1 MFTSHR
7 IIIAEDHTILREG
20 LKALLSAEP
29 DLQVVGEAEDGRD
42 AIRLAERVKPD
53 MILMD
58 LSMPKMH
65 GTEAIREIRK
75 RTPQTKILVLTVH
88 KNEEYI
94 FATFEAGAAGYVV
107 KDASYAELAA
117 AIRAVLQGKQYISP
131 SISAGVIRR
140 FVEGAKSRH
149 SGTSWG
155 ALTARERE
163 VLKLIAEGYRNKQIA
178 EMLCISVKTAEKH
191 RAQVMKKL
199 DLHTVPALTAYALER
214 RLIGG

>member
-7 IIIAEDHTILREG
+7 IVIAEDHAILREG

-29 DLQVVGEAEDGRD
+29 DLHVVGEAKDGRD
-42 AIRLAERVKPD
+42 AIRLAEREKPD

-58 LSMPKMH
+58 LSMPRMH
-65 GTEAIREIRK
+65 GTEAIREISK

-88 KNEEYI
+88 KNEDYI
-94 FATFEAGAAGYVV
+94 FATFEAGASGYVV

-117 AIRAVLQGKQYISP
+117 AIRAVLQGQQYISP
-131 SISAGVIRR
+131 SISAGVIRGY
-140 FVEGAKSRH
+140 VEGNKRRH
-149 SGTSWG
+149 LETSWG
-155 ALTARERE
+155 TLTPRERE

-178 EMLCISVKTAEKH
+178 DMLCISVKTAEKH

-199 DLHTVPALTAYALER
+199 DLHTVSALTAYALER
-214 RLIGG
+214 GLIGG

>member
-1 MFTSHR
+1 MLTSHR

-29 DLQVVGEAEDGRD
+29 DLHVVGEAEDGRD
-42 AIRLAERVKPD
+42 AIRLVERMKPD
-53 MILMD
+53 IILMD

-75 RTPQTKILVLTVH
+75 RSPQTKILVLTVH
-88 KNEEYI
+88 RNEEYI
-94 FATFEAGAAGYVV
+94 FATFKAGAAGYVV
-107 KDASYAELAA
+107 KDASYVELAT

-131 SISAGVIRR
+131 SISASVIRK
-140 FVEGAKSRH
+140 FVEGDKSADFETLC
-149 SGTSWG
+149 GT
-155 ALTARERE
+155 LTPRERE

-178 EMLCISVKTAEKH
+178 DMLCISVKTAEKH

-199 DLHTVPALTAYALER
+199 DLHTVSALTAYAIQR
-214 RLIGG
+214 GLIGG